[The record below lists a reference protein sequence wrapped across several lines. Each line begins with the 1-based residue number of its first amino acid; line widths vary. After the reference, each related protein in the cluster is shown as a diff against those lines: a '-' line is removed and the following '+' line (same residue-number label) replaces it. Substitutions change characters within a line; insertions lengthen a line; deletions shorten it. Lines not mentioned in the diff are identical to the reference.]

1 MKLKKNADKWLLL
14 IGIPIVSIIAI
25 IVFALANKDISA
37 SDKIHY
43 VHGFV
48 ATIVI
53 WVGCRYII
61 KVLWDKYPWHIYPL
75 KHLLIEIVLTLIYLF
90 ITGSILIYLNIHFV
104 NQDFSQEQMVFSI
117 TFTFLITFLIIAIH
131 EGWYF
136 FLQWKSSLVKSEKL
150 EKENLQARFETLKN
164 QVNPH
169 FLFNSLNTLMTYI
182 DDNPKAVSFVQSLA
196 DFFRYVLLTKDD
208 EVVGIENEISILE
221 KYIYLQKSRFG
232 DNLEINI
239 NIVTDKI
246 NSFFIPPLTLQMLVE
261 NAIKHN
267 VISKKK
273 PLYVDVYSDENE
285 CICVKNNLQ
294 RKKSISST
302 KIGLNNI
309 KKRYNYLSEKEVIIK
324 ETDNVFLVSVPLLKI
339 KKHP

>member
-1 MKLKKNADKWLLL
+1 MKLKKDADKWLLL
-14 IGIPIVSIIAI
+14 IGIPIVSAIAI
-25 IVFALANKDISA
+25 IVFANKDISGNY
-37 SDKIHY
+37 KFYYI
-43 VHGFV
+43 HGFA

-53 WVGCRYII
+53 WVGCRYIV
-61 KVLWDKYPWHIYPL
+61 KLLWDKYPWHIYPL
-75 KHLLIEIVLTLIYLF
+75 KHLLVEIALTLIYLF
-90 ITGSILIYLNIHFV
+90 ITGSIFIYLNIRFV
-104 NQDFSQEQMVFSI
+104 NPDFPQEQMVFSI
-117 TFTFLITFLIIAIH
+117 TFTILITFLIIAIH

-136 FLQWKSSLVKSEKL
+136 FMQWKSSLVISEKL

-182 DDNPKAVSFVQSLA
+182 DDNPKAVSFVQSLS

-208 EVVGIENEISILE
+208 EVVDIENEINILE

-239 NIVTDKI
+239 NIVTGKI

-339 KKHP
+339 KR